1 MSGFRR
7 GLLSPGRAGEYK
19 TVMNQDDDE
28 PKGLKRL
35 LKGVH
40 PSEAGIVIV
49 AFIITCCF
57 VYLALTPQ
65 NWRAIDVAMAP
76 VPAKAPP
83 PPPQKKGETQM
94 QLFDVQKK

>member
-1 MSGFRR
+1 VSGFRR

-57 VYLALTPQ
+57 VYLALMPQ
-65 NWRAIDVAMAP
+65 AWWAVDVALAP
-76 VPAKAPP
+76 DQPKPP
-83 PPPQKKGETQM
+83 VQQQKKGETQM